1 MVCLGDSEEGFAAT
15 GLFKAS
21 SQEVTKVSSPL
32 ASALKAAS
40 YQQPGAV
47 LLWSGMSLCPR
58 VIWWVVWW
66 LDCGVWWSDCGG
78 RLQVGGGEVAEQ

>member
-58 VIWWVVWW
+58 VIWWVVWLRGQGGTVFVMGGDW
-66 LDCGVWWSDCGG
+66 QVLCG
-78 RLQVGGGEVAEQ
+78 